1 MPRPRHDTVVTML
14 RLRRALLVAAAA
26 TLALA
31 ASSAASG
38 VVKHRFTAPLQG
50 GVNNAGLEL
59 DAYYKNKVPKYIT
72 NLTWENVSCPSGG
85 FIPFTGV
92 QHWSASV
99 NGKLK
104 FNKTHAVQ
112 KGPKG
117 ETVKITG
124 KFTKVSKHKYTLA
137 GTFALSGVSSCS
149 GGTGKLKYKT
159 G

>member
-1 MPRPRHDTVVTML
+1 MKRV
-14 RLRRALLVAAAA
+14 LLIS
-26 TLALA
+26 LALA
-31 ASSAASG
+31 AVFAAQSAASNL
-38 VVKHRFTAPLQG
+38 VKHRFTAPLQG

-59 DAYYKNKVPKYIT
+59 DAFYKNKVPHEIT
-72 NLTWENVSCPSGG
+72 DLTWENVSCPSGG

-92 QHWSASV
+92 QHWTASV
-99 NGKLK
+99 NDKLK

-124 KFTKVSKHKYTLA
+124 KFTKVGKHKYKLA
-137 GTFALSGVSSCS
+137 GTFALSGVSGCA
-149 GGTGKLKYKT
+149 GGTGTLSYKT

>member
-1 MPRPRHDTVVTML
+1 V
-14 RLRRALLVAAAA
+14 LVAQSAAA
-26 TLALA
+26 
-31 ASSAASG
+31 G
-38 VVKHRFTAPLQG
+38 FVKHRFTADLQG

-59 DAYYKNKVPKYIT
+59 DAYYKNKVPHHIT
-72 NLTWENVSCPSGG
+72 NLTWENLSCPSGG

-99 NGKLK
+99 DDKLK

-112 KGPKG
+112 KGSGG

-124 KFTKVSKHKYTLA
+124 KFTKVGKHKYKLA
-137 GTFALSGVSSCS
+137 GTFKLTQVPGCAS
-149 GGTGKLKYKT
+149 GTGKLTYST